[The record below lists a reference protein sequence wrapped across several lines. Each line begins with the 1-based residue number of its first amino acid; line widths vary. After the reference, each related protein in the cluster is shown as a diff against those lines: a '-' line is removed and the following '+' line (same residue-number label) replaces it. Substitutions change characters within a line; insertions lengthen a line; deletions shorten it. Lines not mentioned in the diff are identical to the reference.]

1 MRIIVVGCGNVGSD
15 LVDNLCKEGHDIT
28 VIDENEEEVNDLV
41 NNLDVMGIV
50 GNGASMSILEEAG
63 VRQAQLLIAVT
74 GSDEL
79 NLLCCLIAKKKGN
92 CHTIARVINP
102 VYNKESIYLRS
113 ELGLSMI
120 INPQQ
125 EAAREASRLLKFPSA
140 MQIDSFTKG
149 RVELIKFKIEDGSWL
164 CNKSLKEVGRNS
176 TANVLIAVVER
187 GEKVFIPGGDF
198 ILREGDAITVAGLT
212 SKNIAFFKQMGFPTS
227 KVKSAMIVG
236 GGSTAFYL
244 ASDLISMGVKVK
256 IIERDMQ
263 RCEELSEA
271 LPSASIIHGDG
282 TNTSLLVEEG
292 ISNEG
297 AFLTMTGIDE
307 ENIMLAM
314 YAKSIGEHKL
324 ITKVHRVAYDE
335 IIGKMDIGSVIYPK
349 YLVSEKIVRYV
360 RAMQNSVGSNIET
373 LYKMCDGKVESLEFV
388 IGEDFPLIDVPLK
401 DAKIKPNVLI
411 CSINHKGT
419 ITMAGGNSVIKPGDT
434 VVVITTETG
443 FSDFKDILA

>member
-1 MRIIVVGCGNVGSD
+1 MRIIVVGCGNVGND

-28 VIDENEEEVNDLV
+28 VIDENEDAVNDLV

-63 VRQAQLLIAVT
+63 VRSAQLLIAVT

-149 RVELIKFKIEDGSWL
+149 RVELIKFKIEEGSWL

-176 TANVLIAVVER
+176 NANVLIAVVER

-212 SKNIAFFKQMGFPTS
+212 SKNIAFFKQMGLPTS

-282 TNTSLLVEEG
+282 TNTSLLMEEG

>member
-28 VIDENEEEVNDLV
+28 VIDENEEAVNDLV

-50 GNGASMSILEEAG
+50 GNGASLSILEEAG

-140 MQIDSFTKG
+140 MQIDYFTKG
-149 RVELIKFKIEDGSWL
+149 RVELIKFKIEEGSWL

-282 TNTSLLVEEG
+282 TNTSLLMEEG